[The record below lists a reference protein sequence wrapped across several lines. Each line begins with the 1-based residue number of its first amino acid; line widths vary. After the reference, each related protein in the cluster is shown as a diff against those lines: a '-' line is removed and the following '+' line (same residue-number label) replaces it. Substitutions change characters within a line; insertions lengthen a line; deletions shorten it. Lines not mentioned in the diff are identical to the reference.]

1 MRQGQSL
8 KVKLRLSLWLRRSLT
23 LRRLG
28 GAKFWRQNQ
37 VKQRQIGGLIV
48 LQFAFASLGPAAGR
62 ASRRQCVSMFY
73 INNAYGVVN
82 IKHGDLVAE
91 GAIII
96 K

>member
-1 MRQGQSL
+1 MAKAQL
-8 KVKLRLSLWLRRSLT
+8 DLEKIF
-23 LRRLG
+23 

>member
-62 ASRRQCVSMFY
+62 AWLPLY
-73 INNAYGVVN
+73 LGEINFTQVKGEPAGPF
-82 IKHGDLVAE
+82 
-91 GAIII
+91 
-96 K
+96 